1 MAENVA
7 GGGALS
13 GAAVFVRPPRSLWG
27 DAWRQFRRHRFALLG
42 AGVFLTLVAATLI
55 GPFVYRVPIDDIDF
69 KSVLKGPSLA
79 HPFGTDE
86 LGRDLLARCLY
97 GGRVSIAVGI
107 AAVSVA
113 MTVGTLIGALAGY
126 FRRLDGLLMRI
137 TDLFIS
143 IPSLPLLL
151 LVILL
156 FRETLRGL
164 LGPIVGI
171 FVLIVLVIGLLNWM
185 GVARLVRAA
194 FLSLKEREFVVAAR
208 SVGAPDR
215 RIIFGHILPNA
226 LGPVIV
232 ASTLGIGAAIITESS
247 LSFLGLGFPP
257 DEPTWGRL
265 LFDAQSHLTT
275 APHFAIFP
283 GALIS
288 LAVLSVNY
296 IGDGLRDA
304 LDPRR
309 SAS

>member
-1 MAENVA
+1 MAGTVPL
-7 GGGALS
+7 ALRRTTEH
-13 GAAVFVRPPRSLWG
+13 VRQPRSLLG
-27 DAWRQFRRHRFALLG
+27 DAWRQFRHHRLALAGMFA
-42 AGVFLTLVAATLI
+42 FTTLMLATVA
-55 GPFVYRVPIDDIDF
+55 GPFVYPVPIDEIDF
-69 KSVLKGPSLA
+69 GATLQGPSLA

-107 AAVSVA
+107 SAVLVA
-113 MTVGTLIGALAGY
+113 ISVGTLIGSVAGF
-126 FRRLDGLLMRI
+126 FRRADGPLMRL

-143 IPSLPLLL
+143 LPSLPLLL

-156 FRETLRGL
+156 FRDTLRGV
-164 LGPIVGI
+164 LGPVLGI
-171 FVLIVLVIGLLNWM
+171 FVLIVLIIGLLNWM
-185 GVARLVRAA
+185 GVARLIRAA
-194 FLSLKEREFVVAAR
+194 FLSLKEREFVIAAR
-208 SVGAPDR
+208 AVGVPDR
-215 RIIFGHILPNA
+215 RIISVHILPNA

-232 ASTLGIGAAIITESS
+232 AATIGVGSAIITESS

-265 LFDAQSHLTT
+265 LFDAQARLST
-275 APHFAIFP
+275 APHLAIFP
-283 GALIS
+283 GVLIS

-309 SAS
+309 SA

>member
-1 MAENVA
+1 MAGTVPL
-7 GGGALS
+7 ALRRTTEH
-13 GAAVFVRPPRSLWG
+13 VRQPRSLLG
-27 DAWRQFRRHRFALLG
+27 DAWRQFRHHRLALAGMFA
-42 AGVFLTLVAATLI
+42 FTTLMLATVA
-55 GPFVYRVPIDDIDF
+55 GPFVYLVPIDEIDF
-69 KSVLKGPSLA
+69 GATLQGPSLA

-107 AAVSVA
+107 SAVLVA
-113 MTVGTLIGALAGY
+113 ISVGTLIGSVAGF
-126 FRRLDGLLMRI
+126 FRRADGPLMRL

-143 IPSLPLLL
+143 LPSLPLLL

-156 FRETLRGL
+156 FRDTLRGV
-164 LGPIVGI
+164 LGPVLGI
-171 FVLIVLVIGLLNWM
+171 FVLIVLIIGLLNWM
-185 GVARLVRAA
+185 GVARLIRAA
-194 FLSLKEREFVVAAR
+194 FLSLKEREFVIAAR
-208 SVGAPDR
+208 AVGVPDR
-215 RIIFGHILPNA
+215 RIISVHILPNA

-232 ASTLGIGAAIITESS
+232 AATIGVGSAIITESS

-265 LFDAQSHLTT
+265 LFDAQARLST
-275 APHFAIFP
+275 APHLAIFP
-283 GALIS
+283 GVLIS

-309 SAS
+309 SA

>member
-1 MAENVA
+1 MARAVS
-7 GGGALS
+7 LP
-13 GAAVFVRPPRSLWG
+13 AAYAAELVRPPRSLWG
-27 DAWRQFRRHRFALLG
+27 DAWRQFRHHRLALG
-42 AGVFLTLVAATLI
+42 GMVTFATLMLATI
-55 GPFVYRVPIDDIDF
+55 LGPFVYPVPIDGLDF
-69 KSVLKGPSLA
+69 TSTLRGPSLA

-107 AAVSVA
+107 TAVSVA
-113 MTVGTLIGALAGY
+113 ITVGTLVGSLAGF
-126 FRRLDGLLMRI
+126 FRRLDGPLMRF

-143 IPSLPLLL
+143 LPSLPLLL

-164 LGPIVGI
+164 LGPTLGI
-171 FVLIVLVIGLLNWM
+171 FILIVLVIGLLNWM

-208 SVGAPDR
+208 AGGVPDR
-215 RIIFGHILPNA
+215 RLIVRHILPNA

-232 ASTLGIGAAIITESS
+232 AATIGIGAAIITESS

-265 LFDAQSHLTT
+265 LFEAQARLTT
-275 APHFAIFP
+275 APHLAIFP
-283 GALIS
+283 GLLIS
-288 LAVLSVNY
+288 LTVLSGNY
-296 IGDGLRDA
+296 VGDGLRDA

-309 SAS
+309 TV

>member
-1 MAENVA
+1 MARAVS
-7 GGGALS
+7 LP
-13 GAAVFVRPPRSLWG
+13 AAYAAELVRPPRSLWG
-27 DAWRQFRRHRFALLG
+27 DAWRQFRHHRLAL
-42 AGVFLTLVAATLI
+42 AGMVTFATLMLATI
-55 GPFVYRVPIDDIDF
+55 LGPFVYPVPIDGLDF
-69 KSVLKGPSLA
+69 TSTLRGPSLA

-107 AAVSVA
+107 TAVSVA
-113 MTVGTLIGALAGY
+113 ITVGTLVGSLAGF
-126 FRRLDGLLMRI
+126 FRRLDGPLMRF

-143 IPSLPLLL
+143 LPSLPLLL

-164 LGPIVGI
+164 LGPTLGI
-171 FVLIVLVIGLLNWM
+171 FILIVLVIGLLNWM

-208 SVGAPDR
+208 AGGVPDR
-215 RIIFGHILPNA
+215 RLIVRHILPNA

-232 ASTLGIGAAIITESS
+232 AATIGIGAAIITESS

-265 LFDAQSHLTT
+265 LFEAQARLTT
-275 APHFAIFP
+275 APHLAIFP
-283 GALIS
+283 GLLIS
-288 LAVLSVNY
+288 LTVLSVNY
-296 IGDGLRDA
+296 VGDGLRDA

-309 SAS
+309 TV

>member
-1 MAENVA
+1 MERSALPTA
-7 GGGALS
+7 GAQ
-13 GAAVFVRPPRSLWG
+13 AVRARPPRSLWG
-27 DAWRQFRRHRFALLG
+27 DAWRQFRRHRLAVLG
-42 AGVFLTLVAATLI
+42 VVVFMTLLVATVFGPLI
-55 GPFVYRVPIDDIDF
+55 YRVPTDDIDF
-69 KSVLKGPSLA
+69 TSVLKGPSLA

-97 GGRVSIAVGI
+97 GGRVSIAVGVS
-107 AAVSVA
+107 AVLVA
-113 MTVGTLIGALAGY
+113 MTVGTLVGALAGF
-126 FRRLDGLLMRI
+126 FRRADGPLMRL

-143 IPSLPLLL
+143 LPSLPLLL

-156 FRETLRGL
+156 FRDALRGL
-164 LGPIVGI
+164 IGPVLGI
-171 FVLIVLVIGLLNWM
+171 FVLMVAVIGLLNWM

-208 SVGAPDR
+208 AVGVPNR
-215 RIIFGHILPNA
+215 RIIVAHILPNA

-232 ASTLGIGAAIITESS
+232 AATIGVGAAIITESS

-265 LFDAQSHLTT
+265 LFDAQARLAT
-275 APHFAIFP
+275 APHLALFP
-283 GALIS
+283 GVLIS

-309 SAS
+309 SA

>member
-1 MAENVA
+1 MAR
-7 GGGALS
+7 
-13 GAAVFVRPPRSLWG
+13 AVSIGLPQASELTRPPRSLLG
-27 DAWRQFRRHRFALLG
+27 DAWSQFRHHRLALAGMFAFAALMLATVLG
-42 AGVFLTLVAATLI
+42 PI
-55 GPFVYRVPIDDIDF
+55 VYPVPIDEIDF
-69 KSVLKGPSLA
+69 LSTLQGPSVA

-107 AAVSVA
+107 SAVLVA
-113 MTVGTLIGALAGY
+113 ISVGTLIGSVAGF
-126 FRRLDGLLMRI
+126 FRRADGPLMRL

-143 IPSLPLLL
+143 LPSLPLLL

-156 FRETLRGL
+156 FRDTLRGI
-164 LGPIVGI
+164 LGPVLGI

-194 FLSLKEREFVVAAR
+194 FLSLKEREFVIAAR
-208 SVGAPDR
+208 AVGVPDR
-215 RIIFGHILPNA
+215 RIISVHILPNA

-232 ASTLGIGAAIITESS
+232 AATIGVGAAIITESS

-265 LFDAQSHLTT
+265 LFDAQARLST
-275 APHFAIFP
+275 APHLAIFP
-283 GALIS
+283 GVLIS

-296 IGDGLRDA
+296 VGDGLRDA

-309 SAS
+309 SA